1 MISFLP
7 SHTNSGL
14 LIVTNIDGKK
24 YIFVDIL
31 LCVIAG
37 RQFYEYEVEPFLKSY
52 GFIGK
57 PITSLPD
64 IRYIGISA
72 YERIKGMEK
81 MDNPIMLEKDEVIRL
96 CRLLFHSP
104 STTTSD
110 KCEVIKVLSAIGYIY
125 PNWIEDRDRFIELI
139 NNNEEIKSLLEE
151 SQLDSLR
158 ETTDIAIFSI
168 KLDNLW
174 MQSTFTSK
182 MRSKIREI
190 IRKQCPLLVS
200 ALKLT
205 KCALN
210 ISFESF
216 EKRNLDDLKDKD
228 IKAQISK
235 KVKSHNSSQKIKKRS
250 SGRSGSRHVV
260 RYIDYSGK
268 EQSYSVCQ
276 LRLAWCRQIT
286 CLADLVSLQSE
297 SGYKYVRKRKDNNF
311 QFVFKPNLKNNKE
324 YISSAFEY
332 GVQAAEHGL
341 EMIQLFASC

>member
-1 MISFLP
+1 MISFLA

-14 LIVTNIDGKK
+14 LVVTNIDGKE

-31 LCVIAG
+31 LSVIAG

-57 PITSLPD
+57 SITSLPD

-72 YERIKGMEK
+72 YERINGMEK
-81 MDNPIMLEKDEVIRL
+81 MDKPIMLEKDEVIRL
-96 CRLLFHSP
+96 CRLLFESP

-139 NNNEEIKSLLEE
+139 NNNEEINSLLEE
-151 SQLDSLR
+151 SELVSLR
-158 ETTDIAIFSI
+158 ETTDIAIFGI

-174 MQSTFTSK
+174 MRYNFSSK
-182 MRSKIREI
+182 IRSKIREI
-190 IRKQCPLLVS
+190 IRKECPLLVA

-216 EKRNLDDLKDKD
+216 EKRNLDELKDKD
-228 IKAQISK
+228 TKAQNSTK
-235 KVKSHNSSQKIKKRS
+235 GKGYNSSKKIKKRS

-260 RYIDYSGK
+260 QCIDYSGK
-268 EQSYSVCQ
+268 EKSFSVCSS
-276 LRLAWCRQIT
+276 RLSWCRQIT
-286 CLADLVSLQSE
+286 CLADLVSLQAE
-297 SGYKYVRKRKDNNF
+297 SGYQYVRIRKDNNF
-311 QFVFKPNLKNNKE
+311 QFVFKPDLKSNKE

-332 GVQAAEHGL
+332 GEQAANHGL
-341 EMIQLFASC
+341 EMIRLFASC